1 MIPNHFK
8 LKTIGCDT
16 ITPIVLREL
25 HLQME
30 KNVKVDLAEAFT
42 LLTEAQALYIDLRQ
56 QESGQ
61 SADYYYAEIGK
72 GIENLLMKYSLEW
85 VLDPNKLEEFV
96 HKFLVDRNFKKVSD
110 TVYENTCPNASFNF
124 YEARIF
130 SAILSDSF
138 AASDF
143 GIIIEE
149 H

>member
-42 LLTEAQALYIDLRQ
+42 LLMEAQALYIDLRQ

-85 VLDPNKLEEFV
+85 VLDPNKLEEYV
-96 HKFLVDRNFKKVSD
+96 LKFITERNFKKVTD
-110 TVYENTCPNASFNF
+110 TVYENTCPDAQYSF

-130 SAILSDSF
+130 SAIFTDSF

-143 GIIIEE
+143 GSIIVE

>member
-8 LKTIGCDT
+8 LKMIGCDT
-16 ITPIVLREL
+16 LTPIVLREL

-42 LLTEAQALYIDLRQ
+42 LLMEAQALYIDLRQ
-56 QESGQ
+56 QELGQ

-85 VLDPNKLEEFV
+85 VLDPNKLEEYV
-96 HKFLVDRNFKKVSD
+96 HKFLVDRNFKKVTD
-110 TVYENTCPNASFNF
+110 TVYENTCPDASFDF

-138 AASDF
+138 VANDF
-143 GIIIEE
+143 GIIIE